1 MTRDEVLNILRLGQ
15 KALASRPSQLLL
27 LFGIGSL
34 LGYTFAWGDAAA
46 SGLSAVTLVLVGSMV
61 GPFTGGNEAEWAR
74 HLEKV
79 LKSERDRVMGIL
91 DSLEEGIVMIGSDR
105 VIRFMNPSMMREFGD
120 GVGVR
125 CHKHLRGL
133 EEPCPSF
140 CKLPDVLR
148 GATER
153 WEYRLPDGR
162 VYEVISSPFADADQ
176 TPCVLAAFRNVTQE
190 KQIEFELMEL
200 NQLKSDL
207 LSERTKELE
216 QISKDVAKLK
226 EEKRRIIR
234 FLSAITH
241 DLRAPLS
248 ATQSC
253 LWAIM
258 DGYAGAVNDE
268 QRDLLQRSTR
278 RIDGL
283 LALIADL
290 LDIPRIEAG
299 QLVQEMKEIS
309 FNEVVER
316 SVDSVER
323 LAKEK
328 NLTLN
333 VDLPQVSPKIWG
345 SDRRLQQ
352 VITNLL
358 SNAINYTEEGTIL
371 VRVTDAE
378 DELRVEVLDSGVG
391 IPPEELR
398 KLFQDFFRGS
408 NVKSDGTGLGL
419 SISKRIVEAHG
430 GKIWAE
436 SPCSETNRGSK
447 FTFTLPKKGVA
458 ATVTE
463 TGVSSDKLQGN
474 RAKGGS

>member
-1 MTRDEVLNILRLGQ
+1 M
-15 KALASRPSQLLL
+15 
-27 LFGIGSL
+27 
-34 LGYTFAWGDAAA
+34 
-46 SGLSAVTLVLVGSMV
+46 TLVSVGSMV

-74 HLEKV
+74 HLEKL
-79 LKSERDRVMGIL
+79 LKGERDRLMGIL
-91 DSLEEGIVMIGSDR
+91 DSLEEGIVIIGRDR

-120 GVGVR
+120 GTGKC
-125 CHKHLRGL
+125 CHQHLRDL
-133 EEPCPSF
+133 EEPCLDS

-162 VYEVISSPFADADQ
+162 AYEVIGSPFADADQ

-190 KQIEFELMEL
+190 KQIETELMEL

-207 LSERTKELE
+207 LSEKTKELE

-253 LWAIM
+253 LWAIT
-258 DGYAGAVNDE
+258 DGYAGPVNDE

-283 LALIADL
+283 LTLIADL
-290 LDIPRIEAG
+290 LDIPRMEAG
-299 QLVQEMKEIS
+299 QLVQEMKDLS

-333 VDLPQVSPKIWG
+333 VDLPEISPRMCG
-345 SDRRLQQ
+345 SSRRLQQ
-352 VITNLL
+352 VLTNLL
-358 SNAINYTEEGTIL
+358 SNAVNYTEEGAVS
-371 VRVTDAE
+371 VRVVDAE
-378 DELRVEVLDSGVG
+378 HEIRIEVWDSGVG
-391 IPPEELR
+391 IPLEELP
-398 KLFQDFFRGS
+398 KVFQDFFRGS
-408 NVKSDGTGLGL
+408 NAKSDGTGLGL
-419 SISKRIVEAHG
+419 SISRRIVEAHG
-430 GKIWAE
+430 GKIRAE
-436 SPCSETNRGSK
+436 SPCPETGRGSK
-447 FTFTLPKKGVA
+447 FTFTLPKKADTATAVGPRVA
-458 ATVTE
+458 
-463 TGVSSDKLQGN
+463 SDTTRENQ
-474 RAKGGS
+474 A

>member
-1 MTRDEVLNILRLGQ
+1 M
-15 KALASRPSQLLL
+15 
-27 LFGIGSL
+27 
-34 LGYTFAWGDAAA
+34 
-46 SGLSAVTLVLVGSMV
+46 TLVLLGSMA

-74 HLEKV
+74 YLEKL
-79 LKSERDRVMGIL
+79 LKSERDRLMGIL
-91 DSLEEGIVMIGSDR
+91 DSLEEGVVIIGPDR
-105 VIRFMNPSMMREFGD
+105 VIRFMNPSMIREFGD
-120 GVGVR
+120 GTGSR
-125 CHKHLRGL
+125 CHRHLHGL
-133 EEPCPSF
+133 EEPCPGF
-140 CKLPDVLR
+140 CKLPEVLR

-153 WEYRLPDGR
+153 WESGFPDGR
-162 VYEVISSPFADADQ
+162 IYEIISSPFADTDQ
-176 TPCVLAAFRNVTQE
+176 TPCMLAAFRNVTKE
-190 KQIEFELMEL
+190 KLIEVELMEL
-200 NQLKSDL
+200 NRLKSDML
-207 LSERTKELE
+207 FEKTKELE

-258 DGYAGAVNDE
+258 GGYAGAVTDE
-268 QRDLLQRSTR
+268 QKDLLERSTR

-316 SVDSVER
+316 SVDSIEG

-328 NLTLN
+328 KLTLT
-333 VDLPQVSPKIWG
+333 VGLPAVSPKIWG

-352 VITNLL
+352 VMTNLL
-358 SNAINYTEEGTIL
+358 GNATNYTEEGSIL

-378 DELRVEVLDSGVG
+378 DELRVEVSDSGVG

-408 NVKSDGTGLGL
+408 NVGSDGTGLGL
-419 SISKRIVEAHG
+419 SISRRIVEAHG

-436 SPCSETNRGSK
+436 SPCPETGRGSR
-447 FTFTLPKKGVA
+447 FTFTLPKKGD
-458 ATVTE
+458 
-463 TGVSSDKLQGN
+463 TGTAVGPGIASDKVQGN
-474 RAKGGS
+474 QA

>member
-1 MTRDEVLNILRLGQ
+1 MAKDKVLHVFSLRR
-15 KALASRPSQLLL
+15 KPPASRMSQLFL
-27 LFGIGSL
+27 LFAMGAL
-34 LGYTFAWGDAAA
+34 LAYAFASGDAAG
-46 SGLSAVTLVLVGSMV
+46 GLSAIPLVLVGSMA

-74 HLEKV
+74 YLEKL
-79 LKSERDRVMGIL
+79 LKSERDRLMGML
-91 DSLEEGIVMIGSDR
+91 DSLEEGVVIIGPDR

-120 GVGVR
+120 GTGSR

-133 EEPCPSF
+133 EEPCLGV

-153 WEYRLPDGR
+153 SEYGLPDGR
-162 VYEVISSPFADADQ
+162 AYEVISSPFADSDL
-176 TPCVLAAFRNVTQE
+176 TPCMLAAFRNVTRE
-190 KQIEFELMEL
+190 KQIEIELMEL

-207 LSERTKELE
+207 LSEKTRELE

-226 EEKRRIIR
+226 EEKRRIIG

-258 DGYAGAVNDE
+258 GGYAGAVTDE
-268 QRDLLQRSTR
+268 QKDLLERSTR

-316 SVDSVER
+316 SVDSIEG

-328 NLTLN
+328 KLTLT
-333 VDLPQVSPKIWG
+333 VGLPAVSPKIWG

-352 VITNLL
+352 VMTNLL
-358 SNAINYTEEGTIL
+358 GNATNYTEEGSIL

-378 DELRVEVLDSGVG
+378 DELRVEVSDGGVG

-408 NVKSDGTGLGL
+408 NVRSDGTGLGL
-419 SISKRIVEAHG
+419 SISRRIVEAHG

-436 SPCSETNRGSK
+436 SPCPETGRGSR
-447 FTFTLPKKGVA
+447 FTFTLPKRR
-458 ATVTE
+458 ATGTAV
-463 TGVSSDKLQGN
+463 GPGIASDKVQGN
-474 RAKGGS
+474 QA

>member
-1 MTRDEVLNILRLGQ
+1 M
-15 KALASRPSQLLL
+15 
-27 LFGIGSL
+27 
-34 LGYTFAWGDAAA
+34 
-46 SGLSAVTLVLVGSMV
+46 TLVLLGSMA

-74 HLEKV
+74 YLEKL
-79 LKSERDRVMGIL
+79 LKSERDRLMGIL
-91 DSLEEGIVMIGSDR
+91 DSLEEGVAIIGPDR
-105 VIRFMNPSMMREFGD
+105 VIRFMNPSMVRQFGD
-120 GVGVR
+120 GTGSR

-133 EEPCPSF
+133 EEPCLGG
-140 CKLPDVLR
+140 CKLPDVLK

-153 WEYRLPDGR
+153 SEYHLPDGR
-162 VYEVISSPFADADQ
+162 AYEVISSPFADSDQ
-176 TPCVLAAFRNVTQE
+176 VPCMLAAFRNVTKE
-190 KQIEFELMEL
+190 KLIEIELMEL
-200 NQLKSDL
+200 NQLKSDML
-207 LSERTKELE
+207 FEKTKELE

-258 DGYAGAVNDE
+258 GGYAGAVTDE
-268 QRDLLQRSTR
+268 QKDLLERSTR

-290 LDIPRIEAG
+290 LDTPRIEAG

-316 SVDSVER
+316 SVDSIEG
-323 LAKEK
+323 LAKKK

-333 VDLPQVSPKIWG
+333 VDLPAVSPKIWG

-352 VITNLL
+352 VMTNLL
-358 SNAINYTEEGTIL
+358 GNATNYTEEGSIL

-408 NVKSDGTGLGL
+408 NVRSDGTGLGL
-419 SISKRIVEAHG
+419 SISRRIVEAHG

-436 SPCSETNRGSK
+436 SPCPETGRGSK
-447 FTFTLPKKGVA
+447 FTFTLPKRASAG
-458 ATVTE
+458 
-463 TGVSSDKLQGN
+463 TGVGPGIASDKVQGN
-474 RAKGGS
+474 QA

>member
-1 MTRDEVLNILRLGQ
+1 M
-15 KALASRPSQLLL
+15 
-27 LFGIGSL
+27 
-34 LGYTFAWGDAAA
+34 
-46 SGLSAVTLVLVGSMV
+46 TLVLLGSMA

-74 HLEKV
+74 YLEKL
-79 LKSERDRVMGIL
+79 LKSERDRLMGIL
-91 DSLEEGIVMIGSDR
+91 DSLEEGVVIIGPDR
-105 VIRFMNPSMMREFGD
+105 VIRFMNPSMIREFGD
-120 GVGVR
+120 GTGSR
-125 CHKHLRGL
+125 CHRHLHGL
-133 EEPCPSF
+133 EEPCPVF
-140 CKLPDVLR
+140 CKLPEVLR

-153 WEYRLPDGR
+153 WESGFPDGR
-162 VYEVISSPFADADQ
+162 IYEIISSPFADTDQ
-176 TPCVLAAFRNVTQE
+176 TPCMLAAFRNVTKE
-190 KQIEFELMEL
+190 KLIEVELMEL
-200 NQLKSDL
+200 NRLKSDML
-207 LSERTKELE
+207 FEKTKELE

-258 DGYAGAVNDE
+258 GGYAGAVTDE
-268 QRDLLQRSTR
+268 QKDLLERSTR

-316 SVDSVER
+316 SVDSIEG

-328 NLTLN
+328 KLTLT
-333 VDLPQVSPKIWG
+333 VGLPAVSPKIWG

-352 VITNLL
+352 VMTNLL
-358 SNAINYTEEGTIL
+358 GNATNYTEEGSIL

-378 DELRVEVLDSGVG
+378 DELRVEVSDSGVG

-408 NVKSDGTGLGL
+408 NVGSDGTGLGL
-419 SISKRIVEAHG
+419 SISRRIVEAHG

-436 SPCSETNRGSK
+436 SPCPETGRGSR
-447 FTFTLPKKGVA
+447 FTFTLPKKGD
-458 ATVTE
+458 
-463 TGVSSDKLQGN
+463 TGTAVGPGIASDKVQGN
-474 RAKGGS
+474 QA

>member
-1 MTRDEVLNILRLGQ
+1 MARDKVLHVFSLRR
-15 KALASRPSQLLL
+15 KPPASRLSQLLL
-27 LFGIGSL
+27 LSGMGAL
-34 LGYTFAWGDAAA
+34 LAYTVSSGDAAG
-46 SGLSAVTLVLVGSMV
+46 GLSALTLVLVGSMV

-74 HLEKV
+74 YLEKL
-79 LKSERDRVMGIL
+79 LKSERDRLMGIL
-91 DSLEEGIVMIGSDR
+91 DSLEEGVVIIGPDR

-120 GVGVR
+120 GTGSR

-133 EEPCPSF
+133 EEPCLGV

-153 WEYRLPDGR
+153 SEYGLPDGR
-162 VYEVISSPFADADQ
+162 AYEVISSPFADSDL
-176 TPCVLAAFRNVTQE
+176 TPCMLAAFRNVTRE
-190 KQIEFELMEL
+190 KQIEIELMEL

-207 LSERTKELE
+207 LSEKTKELE

-226 EEKRRIIR
+226 EEKRRIIG

-258 DGYAGAVNDE
+258 GGYAGAVTDE
-268 QRDLLQRSTR
+268 QKDLLERSTR

-316 SVDSVER
+316 SVDSIEG

-328 NLTLN
+328 KLTLT
-333 VDLPQVSPKIWG
+333 VGLPAVSPKIWG

-352 VITNLL
+352 VMTNLL
-358 SNAINYTEEGTIL
+358 GNATNYTEEGSIL

-378 DELRVEVLDSGVG
+378 DELRVEVSDGGVG

-408 NVKSDGTGLGL
+408 NVRSDGTGLGL
-419 SISKRIVEAHG
+419 SISRRIVEAHG

-436 SPCSETNRGSK
+436 SPCPETGRGSR
-447 FTFTLPKKGVA
+447 FTFTLPKRRARGTAVGPGIA
-458 ATVTE
+458 
-463 TGVSSDKLQGN
+463 SDKVQGN
-474 RAKGGS
+474 QA

>member
-1 MTRDEVLNILRLGQ
+1 MARHEVFHTLGLRRKL
-15 KALASRPSQLLL
+15 LASRLLQPFM
-27 LFGIGSL
+27 LFGIGALFVYAFALDDAAL
-34 LGYTFAWGDAAA
+34 LGVPAMTC
-46 SGLSAVTLVLVGSMV
+46 LLVGSMI
-61 GPFTGGNEAEWAR
+61 GPFTGGNEAEWVR
-74 HLEKV
+74 HLEK
-79 LKSERDRVMGIL
+79 LLRSERDRLMGIL
-91 DSLEEGIVMIGSDR
+91 DSLEEGVVIIGQDR
-105 VIRFMNPSMMREFGD
+105 VIRFMNPSMTKDFGD
-120 GVGVR
+120 GVGIR

-133 EEPCPSF
+133 EEPCTGV

-153 WEYRLPDGR
+153 WESRLPDGR
-162 VYEVISSPFADADQ
+162 IYEIISSPFADADQ
-176 TPCVLAAFRNVTQE
+176 TPCMLAAFRNVTRE
-190 KQIEFELMEL
+190 KQIEIELMEL

-234 FLSAITH
+234 FLSVITH

-258 DGYAGAVNDE
+258 GGYAGAVTDE
-268 QRDLLQRSTR
+268 QKDLLERSTR

-283 LALIADL
+283 FALIADL

-299 QLVQEMKEIS
+299 QLVNEMEEIS

-316 SVDSVER
+316 SVDSIEG
-323 LAKEK
+323 LAKKK
-328 NLTLN
+328 NLTLD
-333 VDLPQVSPKIWG
+333 VDLPAVSPKICG
-345 SDRRLQQ
+345 SGRRLQQ
-352 VITNLL
+352 VVTNLL
-358 SNAINYTEEGTIL
+358 GNALNYTEEGTIL
-371 VRVTDAE
+371 VRATDAE

-391 IPPEELR
+391 IPPLELPR
-398 KLFQDFFRGS
+398 LFQDFFRGS

-419 SISKRIVEAHG
+419 SLSRRIVEAHG

-436 SPCSETNRGSK
+436 SPCPEIGRGSK
-447 FTFTLPKKGVA
+447 FTFTLPKRA
-458 ATVTE
+458 
-463 TGVSSDKLQGN
+463 VSSPTAEPGIASDKVRRNQ
-474 RAKGGS
+474 A

>member
-1 MTRDEVLNILRLGQ
+1 M
-15 KALASRPSQLLL
+15 SQPFL
-27 LFGIGSL
+27 LFGMGAL
-34 LGYTFAWGDAAA
+34 LAYAFASGDAAG
-46 SGLSAVTLVLVGSMV
+46 GLSAATLVLVGSMV
-61 GPFTGGNEAEWAR
+61 GPFAGGNEAEWAR
-74 HLEKV
+74 YLEKL
-79 LKSERDRVMGIL
+79 LKSERDRLMGIL
-91 DSLEEGIVMIGSDR
+91 DSLEEGVVIIGPDR

-120 GVGVR
+120 GVGSR
-125 CHKHLRGL
+125 CHKHLHGL
-133 EEPCPSF
+133 EEPCPGF
-140 CKLPDVLR
+140 CKLPEVLR

-153 WEYRLPDGR
+153 WESRFPDGR
-162 VYEVISSPFADADQ
+162 TYEIISSPFADTDQ
-176 TPCVLAAFRNVTQE
+176 TPCMLAAFRNVTKE
-190 KQIEFELMEL
+190 KLIEVELMEL
-200 NQLKSDL
+200 NQLKSDML
-207 LSERTKELE
+207 FEKTKELE

-258 DGYAGAVNDE
+258 GGYAGAVTDE
-268 QRDLLQRSTR
+268 QKDLLERSTR

-316 SVDSVER
+316 SVDSIEG

-328 NLTLN
+328 KLTLT
-333 VDLPQVSPKIWG
+333 VGLPAVSPNIWG

-352 VITNLL
+352 VMTNLL
-358 SNAINYTEEGTIL
+358 GNAANYTEEGSIL

-378 DELRVEVLDSGVG
+378 DELRVEVSDSGVG

-408 NVKSDGTGLGL
+408 NVGSDGTGLGL
-419 SISKRIVEAHG
+419 SISRRIVEAHG

-436 SPCSETNRGSK
+436 SPCPETGRGSK
-447 FTFTLPKKGVA
+447 FTFTLPKRGD
-458 ATVTE
+458 
-463 TGVSSDKLQGN
+463 TGTPVGPGIASDKVQGN
-474 RAKGGS
+474 QA

>member
-1 MTRDEVLNILRLGQ
+1 MARDKVLHVFSLRRKPPAG
-15 KALASRPSQLLL
+15 RMSQLFLL
-27 LFGIGSL
+27 SVMGALFA
-34 LGYTFAWGDAAA
+34 YAFASGHATG
-46 SGLSAVTLVLVGSMV
+46 GLSAMTLVLLGSV
-61 GPFTGGNEAEWAR
+61 AGPFTGGNEAEWAR
-74 HLEKV
+74 YLEKL
-79 LKSERDRVMGIL
+79 LKSERDRLMGIL
-91 DSLEEGIVMIGSDR
+91 DSLEEGVAIIGPDR
-105 VIRFMNPSMMREFGD
+105 VIRFMNPSMVRQFGD
-120 GVGVR
+120 GTGSR

-133 EEPCPSF
+133 EEPCLGV

-153 WEYRLPDGR
+153 SEYHLPDGR
-162 VYEVISSPFADADQ
+162 AYEVISSPFADSDQ
-176 TPCVLAAFRNVTQE
+176 VPCMLAAFRNVTKE
-190 KQIEFELMEL
+190 KLIEIELMEL
-200 NQLKSDL
+200 NQLKSDML
-207 LSERTKELE
+207 FEKTKELE

-258 DGYAGAVNDE
+258 GGYAGAVTDE
-268 QRDLLQRSTR
+268 QKDLLERSTR

-309 FNEVVER
+309 FNEVVES
-316 SVDSVER
+316 SVDSIEGLV
-323 LAKEK
+323 KQK

-333 VDLPQVSPKIWG
+333 VDLPAVSPKMCG
-345 SDRRLQQ
+345 SGRRLQQ
-352 VITNLL
+352 VMTNLL
-358 SNAINYTEEGTIL
+358 GNAANYTEEGTIL

-408 NVKSDGTGLGL
+408 NVRSDGTGLGL
-419 SISKRIVEAHG
+419 SISRRIVEAHG

-436 SPCSETNRGSK
+436 SPCPETGRGSK
-447 FTFTLPKKGVA
+447 FTFTLPKRAGAGTAVGPGA
-458 ATVTE
+458 A
-463 TGVSSDKLQGN
+463 SDKVRGN
-474 RAKGGS
+474 QV